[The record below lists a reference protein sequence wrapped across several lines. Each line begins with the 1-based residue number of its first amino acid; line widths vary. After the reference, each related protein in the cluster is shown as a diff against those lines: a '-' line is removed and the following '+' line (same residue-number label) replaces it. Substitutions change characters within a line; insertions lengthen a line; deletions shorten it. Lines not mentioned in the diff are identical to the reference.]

1 MAAILRALFML
12 LATIL
17 MILVPNAM
25 SYCVEAG
32 RQCDGDPIACCRG
45 YCERPEGH
53 RWGLC
58 RD

>member
-1 MAAILRALFML
+1 ML

-17 MILVPNAM
+17 MVLVPNAM
-25 SYCVEAG
+25 SYCAEPG

-45 YCERPEGH
+45 YCERGAGQ

-58 RD
+58 RG